1 MRASRDRT
9 LFRPP
14 YGGAR
19 AKKKIYFFLGRASK
33 NSTPSGSNRSSY
45 AFGVIDLLLLLRR
58 TCGFSE
64 KIVEAAGITP
74 AYTEPIQ
81 YNP

>member
-1 MRASRDRT
+1 MPELCSA
-9 LFRPP
+9 PP

-19 AKKKIYFFLGRASK
+19 ASLRLRRKLGRASK
-33 NSTPSGSNRSSY
+33 NSTASGSNRSSY